1 MPATPSGAA
10 VRSAAFISTLLV
22 STAFTVPAFAQIETV
37 VVTAERK
44 AEDIQTVPIAVS
56 AFGSADLQ
64 AHQIKAFKDIQ
75 FAVPNVTVKNG
86 NFGGANF
93 QIRGIG
99 SAAVT
104 TSGDSG
110 VAILQNDIYLSSP
123 PTATATY
130 YDISDLEILRG
141 PQSTLF
147 GRSASGG
154 AVTIKTKSPDLD
166 AYSAEIEGSYGNFNA
181 YEGRGA
187 VNLPIIDGQ
196 LAVRVAAFWEDKGGD
211 IKNIYPTLAIGAGS
225 GIAANIDSRKD
236 YSVRGTVLWQPSDK
250 TSLEVMVQYGNGA
263 DSRVRG
269 VVQACH
275 RDPSGILGC
284 LPDHLA
290 FDPVNTN
297 ATLGNLLVSDLQLG
311 GVSLVHVA
319 GPGADCSG
327 CSTIVPNDF
336 RSVNTDFTPKS
347 HGFDDLVTAHLHQ
360 AVSSWLNLD
369 VNVGWNH
376 NWGWSQQS
384 YGSAGEVIDP
394 TRLAVGQGTMAFL
407 YPAFYAQFWAA
418 HPGELPISGVG
429 PFNSAIGAS
438 GFGLSGGNVR
448 DYSNK
453 FQSYDQISGHDTEWT
468 GEVRAATNFDG
479 PFNFLVGGYHI
490 TNKNDAEYYV
500 NATSLD
506 YAGVWFA
513 ANPFVV
519 GTFGPTQYDNNSRNY
534 KLRVEFSLCGRLL
547 GHHSRQAKIHAWRT
561 FQSRRKGVRFTSDSF
576 QRIHSRW
583 PDGRA
588 NQRIAGILQP
598 ADAV

>member
-56 AFGSADLQ
+56 AFGAADLQ

-93 QIRGIG
+93 QIL
-99 SAAVT
+99 AV
-104 TSGDSG
+104 SVRRQSPHR
-110 VAILQNDIYLSSP
+110 VIRASPSSQNDIYLSSP

-225 GIAANIDSRKD
+225 GIAANIDLRKD

-311 GVSLVHVA
+311 A
-319 GPGADCSG
+319 
-327 CSTIVPNDF
+327 
-336 RSVNTDFTPKS
+336 
-347 HGFDDLVTAHLHQ
+347 
-360 AVSSWLNLD
+360 SSRPR
-369 VNVGWNH
+369 GR
-376 NWGWSQQS
+376 
-384 YGSAGEVIDP
+384 
-394 TRLAVGQGTMAFL
+394 TRRRLQ
-407 YPAFYAQFWAA
+407 
-418 HPGELPISGVG
+418 
-429 PFNSAIGAS
+429 
-438 GFGLSGGNVR
+438 
-448 DYSNK
+448 
-453 FQSYDQISGHDTEWT
+453 
-468 GEVRAATNFDG
+468 
-479 PFNFLVGGYHI
+479 
-490 TNKNDAEYYV
+490 
-500 NATSLD
+500 
-506 YAGVWFA
+506 
-513 ANPFVV
+513 
-519 GTFGPTQYDNNSRNY
+519 
-534 KLRVEFSLCGRLL
+534 RLL
-547 GHHSRQAKIHAWRT
+547 DDRSE
-561 FQSRRKGVRFTSDSF
+561 
-576 QRIHSRW
+576 
-583 PDGRA
+583 
-588 NQRIAGILQP
+588 
-598 ADAV
+598 